1 MPVSGFGPKKYYYQ
15 TFGSQELQVTK
26 VRSSEVVSEIIV

>member
-1 MPVSGFGPKKYYYQ
+1 MPVSGFGPKKCYCQ